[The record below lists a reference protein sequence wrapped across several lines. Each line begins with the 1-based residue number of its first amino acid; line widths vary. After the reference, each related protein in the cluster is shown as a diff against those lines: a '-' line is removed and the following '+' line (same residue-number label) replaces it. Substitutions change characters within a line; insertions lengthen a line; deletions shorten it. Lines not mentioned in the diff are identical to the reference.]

1 MTGPIAGII
10 FAGVAGLA
18 NMAGGGVVFL
28 RREWS
33 PSGLKASLAFGG
45 GFMLAVA
52 ILGMVPHSLEVIP
65 WGAQLVVIGYLT
77 LHFFEHVVGDH
88 YHLGDPHHGPHGLV
102 SGTVSGATV
111 FAMLVHT
118 FFDGVAIAS
127 AFSVGETLGF
137 AVLAAVILHKV
148 PAGFAVSAVTLAS
161 GASRGLA
168 FGAAA
173 LLGLG
178 TLIGSIV
185 VSAAGPL
192 AAYAVPISAGT
203 LIHVAA
209 SDLIPEVNEGERWP
223 ITLAVVIGG
232 ISFIALNAIMGSHF
246 H

>member
-1 MTGPIAGII
+1 MTGPAAGIV
-10 FAGVAGLA
+10 FASIAAVA
-18 NMAGGGVVFL
+18 NMVGGALILV
-28 RREWS
+28 RHRWS
-33 PSGLKASLAFGG
+33 EGALKASLAFGG
-45 GFMLAVA
+45 GFMLGAA
-52 ILGMVPHSLEVIP
+52 ILGMVRHSVKEVPLGPELIL
-65 WGAQLVVIGYLT
+65 GGYLA
-77 LHFFEHVVGDH
+77 LHFLEHVVGGH
-88 YHLGDPHHGPHGLV
+88 YHMADAPRAPHHLV

-111 FAMLVHT
+111 FAMFVHT

-127 AFSVGETLGF
+127 ALAVGKTVGL

-148 PAGFAVSAVTLAS
+148 PAGLAVSAVALAS

-178 TLIGSIV
+178 TIVGSIAL
-185 VSAAGPL
+185 SALGPL
-192 AAYAVPISAGT
+192 AEYAVPVSAGT

-223 ITLAVVIGG
+223 ITLAVVLGG
-232 ISFIALNAIMGSHF
+232 ISFWSFAALMGGHF